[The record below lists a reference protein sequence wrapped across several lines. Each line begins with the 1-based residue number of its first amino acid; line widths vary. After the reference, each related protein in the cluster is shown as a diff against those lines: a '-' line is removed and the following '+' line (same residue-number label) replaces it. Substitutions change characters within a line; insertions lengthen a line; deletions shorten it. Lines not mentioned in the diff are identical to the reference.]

1 MTPCVAPPSRRDV
14 LFASAAGAVFALSGC
29 NTARRHPGRLTY
41 LLRGEPYTLDPAK
54 SPGGGESWILSAL
67 LEPLLEQHPET
78 TEPIA
83 GLATHYLIHS
93 AGMRYTFYL
102 RGHGAP
108 KGIRLA
114 GASSLSAEF
123 TRARHGAAFEEPAR
137 WSDGVQ
143 VTAEDVVFSW
153 RRYLASETASPSAYY
168 LFYIDGAEAV
178 NAGKLA
184 PDKLG
189 VHSLDTFSFEVNL
202 RAPAPDFLKLCTNI
216 SIPPMPRHVIEAAA
230 RRGRESSWTEPG
242 EMVSSGPFVLKESRL
257 RELVVLSR
265 NPRYFDAAL
274 VGVEEIHFAPA
285 DGAMVLNLFEAGLAD
300 SMDGRVLPLQLAPRL
315 SGRSG
320 LHILPACA
328 NHNWRFSANRAPLDN
343 VVLRY
348 ALNMA
353 TDKEATVRFL
363 GSGQHAAKVR
373 VPPLAGYRSPDS
385 VAVKLNDRSCDVLAY
400 DPRTARELWAREY
413 RPDSNKPLQIHFFA
427 RQDSLLLAEIL
438 QQQWRA
444 NLGLETVL
452 LPRDVPSFIQT
463 ILTEGDF
470 TGVAED
476 SYMANYADPFDLLSL
491 YLSGYASWSDPEYD
505 RMLAAATSVSDP
517 AVRMNQLSACEQR
530 LLRGM
535 PFIPLYFDNWVY
547 LERPEVHGLRLN
559 LLGVPCFKYAWIDQK
574 QRVQ

>member
-1 MTPCVAPPSRRDV
+1 MTPCAAPSRRDV
-14 LFASAAGAVFALSGC
+14 VAAAASAAGAAFSLSGC
-29 NTARRHPGRLTY
+29 GTARSHPGRLTY
-41 LLRGEPYTLDPAK
+41 LLRGEPYTLDPAQ
-54 SPGGGESWILSAL
+54 SPGGAEGWILSAL
-67 LEPLLEQHPET
+67 LEPLLEQHPVT

-83 GLATHYLIHS
+83 GLATHYLIDRE
-93 AGMRYTFYL
+93 GTRYTFYL
-102 RGHGAP
+102 RGHTAP

-114 GASSLSAEF
+114 GVSSLPAEF
-123 TRARHGAAFEEPAR
+123 TRGRQGAPFGQPAR
-137 WSDGVQ
+137 WSDGMPI
-143 VTAEDVVFSW
+143 TADDVVFSW
-153 RRYLASETASPSAYY
+153 RRYLAPETAFSFAYC
-168 LFYIDGAEAV
+168 LFYIEGAEAV

-189 VHSLDTFSFEVNL
+189 VRVMDTFSFEVSL
-202 RAPAPDFLKLCTNI
+202 RAPAPDFLKLCTSGFI
-216 SIPPMPRHVIEAAA
+216 MPRHTIEAA
-230 RRGRESSWTEPG
+230 RRHGRESSWTDPG

-265 NPRYFDAAL
+265 NPKYFDASL

-285 DGAMVLNLFEAGLAD
+285 DGVMVLNLFRAGLAD

-315 SGRSG
+315 KSVPG
-320 LHILPACA
+320 LHVLPACA
-328 NHNWRFSANRAPLDN
+328 NHNWRISANRAPLDN
-343 VVLRY
+343 VILRY

-363 GSGQHAAKVR
+363 GSGQQPAKVR
-373 VPPLAGYRSPDS
+373 VPPLAGYRSPGS
-385 VAVKLNDRSCDVLAY
+385 VAVELNGRSCDVLAY
-400 DPRTARELWAREY
+400 DPRTARELWARES
-413 RPDSNKPLQIHFFA
+413 RPGAQKPLQIHFFA
-427 RQDSLLLAEIL
+427 RQDSFLLAEIL

-444 NLGLETVL
+444 NLGVETVL
-452 LPRDVPSFIQT
+452 LPRDVPSFVQT

-476 SYMANYADPFDLLSL
+476 SYIANYADPFDLLSL

-517 AVRMNQLSACEQR
+517 AARMDELSACEER
-530 LLRGM
+530 LLHSM

-559 LLGVPCFKYAWIDQK
+559 LLGVPCFKYAWIDGAR
-574 QRVQ
+574 RVQ